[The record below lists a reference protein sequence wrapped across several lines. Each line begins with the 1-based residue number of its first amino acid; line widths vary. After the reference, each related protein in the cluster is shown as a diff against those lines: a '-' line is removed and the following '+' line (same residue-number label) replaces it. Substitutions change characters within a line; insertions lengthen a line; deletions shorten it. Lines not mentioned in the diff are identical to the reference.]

1 MSLDIY
7 PDQDHFWTDVCG
19 IQRHCDGHHP
29 GKYYVVALPNTMDVL
44 DFFSD
49 KYRWTH
55 RAAVMD
61 DFGSLVRVAS

>member
-1 MSLDIY
+1 MSLAIY

-19 IQRHCDGHHP
+19 IARHDKYGPP
-29 GKYYVVALPNTMDVL
+29 GKYYVVALPPSMDVL
-44 DFFSD
+44 NFFAE

-61 DFGSLVRVAS
+61 DFGNLVRVS